1 MTENFSNHKI
11 ACMQPYL
18 FPYLGYFQ
26 LINAV
31 DDFVVL
37 DDVGY
42 FKKGWL
48 HRNQILVNN
57 QPFLFT
63 IPLHKAS
70 QNRTIRQHEIQN
82 NWSDKFLVTL
92 RHAYSKSPYFE
103 NSWDFIKSLVLST
116 HEKNIA
122 EAGLHILKQISVRL
136 DLQSNFMLSS
146 EIDTGDKTKQD
157 RIIALC
163 KSRNAL
169 TYINPI
175 GGKEIGMYHKK
186 DFYPIELKFIER
198 KDSEGFYSII
208 HYLFTKSKD
217 EIRNILNQYEL
228 ID

>member
-1 MTENFSNHKI
+1 MTETCSNKV

-26 LINAV
+26 LVNAV
-31 DDFVVL
+31 DSFIIL

-82 NWSDKFLVTL
+82 NWSDKFLLTV
-92 RHAYSKSPYFE
+92 RQSYSKSPYFADSWEFVE
-103 NSWDFIKSLVLST
+103 NLILST
-116 HEKNIA
+116 YEKNVA
-122 EAGLHILKQISVRL
+122 DAGLHIIKQISERL
-136 DLQSNFMLSS
+136 DLGTNFMMSS
-146 EIDTGDKTKQD
+146 EIDTGDKIKQD

-163 KSRNAL
+163 KFKNAL

-186 DFYPIELKFIER
+186 DFKPIELKFIER
-198 KDSEGFYSII
+198 QDNEGMYSII

-217 EIRNILNQYEL
+217 EIKNILNQYTL

>member
-1 MTENFSNHKI
+1 MTETYSNKV

-26 LINAV
+26 LVNAV
-31 DDFVVL
+31 DSFIIL

-82 NWSDKFLVTL
+82 NWSDKFLLTV
-92 RHAYSKSPYFE
+92 RQSYSKSPYFADSWEFVE
-103 NSWDFIKSLVLST
+103 NLILST
-116 HEKNIA
+116 YEKNVA
-122 EAGLHILKQISVRL
+122 DAGLHIIKQISERL
-136 DLQSNFMLSS
+136 DLGTNFMMSS
-146 EIDTGDKTKQD
+146 EIDTGDKIKQD

-163 KSRNAL
+163 KFKNAL

-186 DFYPIELKFIER
+186 DFKPIELKFIER
-198 KDSEGFYSII
+198 QDNEGMYSII

-217 EIRNILNQYEL
+217 EIKNILNQYTL

>member
-1 MTENFSNHKI
+1 MTETCSNKV
-11 ACMQPYL
+11 ACMLPYL

-26 LINAV
+26 LVNAV
-31 DDFVVL
+31 DSFIIL

-82 NWSDKFLVTL
+82 NWSDKFLLTV
-92 RHAYSKSPYFE
+92 RQSYSKSPYFADSWEFVE
-103 NSWDFIKSLVLST
+103 NLILST
-116 HEKNIA
+116 YEKNVA
-122 EAGLHILKQISVRL
+122 DAGLHIIKQISERL
-136 DLQSNFMLSS
+136 DLGTNFMMSS
-146 EIDTGDKTKQD
+146 EIDTGDKIKQD

-163 KSRNAL
+163 KFKNAL

-186 DFYPIELKFIER
+186 DFKPIELKFIER
-198 KDSEGFYSII
+198 QDNEGMYSII

-217 EIRNILNQYEL
+217 EIKNILNQYTL

>member
-1 MTENFSNHKI
+1 METFSNRKV

-31 DDFVVL
+31 NDFIIL

-70 QNRTIRQHEIQN
+70 QNRTIREHEIQN
-82 NWSDKFLVTL
+82 NWSDKFLITL
-92 RHAYSKSPYFE
+92 KHAYSKSPYFDDSWEFVE
-103 NSWDFIKSLVLST
+103 NLILST
-116 HEKNIA
+116 HCKNIA
-122 EAGLHILKQISVRL
+122 EAGLHILEQVSVRL
-136 DLQSNFMLSS
+136 NLQTSFMMSS
-146 EIDTGDKTKQD
+146 EIDTGDKIKQD

-163 KSRNAL
+163 KFKNAL

-186 DFYPIELKFIER
+186 DFEPINLKFIQR
-198 KDSEGFYSII
+198 DDDEGMYSII

-217 EIRNILNQYEL
+217 ELINILNQYTL

>member
-1 MTENFSNHKI
+1 
-11 ACMQPYL
+11 MQPYL

-26 LINAV
+26 LVNAV
-31 DDFVVL
+31 DSFIIL

-82 NWSDKFLVTL
+82 NWSDKFLLTV
-92 RHAYSKSPYFE
+92 RQSYSKSPYFADSWEFVE
-103 NSWDFIKSLVLST
+103 NLILST
-116 HEKNIA
+116 YEKNVA
-122 EAGLHILKQISVRL
+122 DAGLHIIKQISERL
-136 DLQSNFMLSS
+136 DLGTNFMMSS
-146 EIDTGDKTKQD
+146 EIDTGDKIKQD

-163 KSRNAL
+163 KFKNAL

-186 DFYPIELKFIER
+186 DFKPIELKFIER
-198 KDSEGFYSII
+198 QDNEGMYSII

-217 EIRNILNQYEL
+217 EIKNILNQYTL

>member
-1 MTENFSNHKI
+1 MNI
-11 ACMQPYL
+11 AVMQPYL

-31 DDFVVL
+31 DSFIVL

-82 NWSDKFLVTL
+82 NWSDKFLITL
-92 RHAYSKSPYFE
+92 KHAYSKSPYFADSWEFVE
-103 NSWDFIKSLVLST
+103 NLILST
-116 HEKNIA
+116 YEKNVA
-122 EAGLHILKQISVRL
+122 DAGLHIIKQISERL
-136 DLQSNFMLSS
+136 DLGTNFMMSS
-146 EIDTGDKTKQD
+146 EIDTGDKIKQD

-163 KSRNAL
+163 KFKNAL

-186 DFYPIELKFIER
+186 DFEPIKLKFIER
-198 KDSEGFYSII
+198 QDNEGMYSVI

-217 EIRNILNQYEL
+217 EIKNILNQYTL